1 MSFAGRLA
9 VLELR
14 RQAPRLLLLAA
25 ALAVGFGAFFATDI
39 FAAKVLRSVATE
51 SRALL
56 GGDVVLSSNG
66 RLAEELRARV
76 ATHPLVAGSV
86 EIVDLLTMAGLDD
99 KSRLVELRAV
109 SGTYPLAGRLVTT
122 PPFQQPGLYVDRG
135 LAEGWGLQPA
145 DGTTADASLLGSRR
159 GLRIG
164 AEIHPIKGIVQQSD
178 DQPAG
183 GMAVFPR
190 VILDLPTAERLGLMT
205 NRSRVSGRQLV
216 LLKPGVPLDAA
227 VRELKAVAG
236 KGIRVR
242 GHLEAAGNLAAPI
255 RNLTRFG
262 QLLGLLTLFLAAM
275 GAWAILVAFLES
287 KTKEA
292 AILRA
297 LGAPPGLPVAA
308 FGLLA
313 LLLVLTSLGMGYGL
327 GVGVSLLLNDSLPAL
342 LRQGGL
348 PPPPFLEM
356 GLALV
361 ALGLLLLPA
370 LLRLGRVRPLALL
383 RETEAPVNQPWVRL
397 LAPLGAAAVA
407 SLLVVRVSPTV
418 LIGLATAAL
427 LGLLLAGLW
436 GLARLL
442 VALYRRL
449 LDRLPLSLRLGLGQL
464 GARPSLTA
472 LLMAVMG
479 LAVFLTLSSQFVKD
493 DLVAPLAAQKGGG
506 QRPNLFLIDI
516 ASEER
521 PAMRARLEAVSGHP
535 VLDAPVV
542 RGKLISVA
550 GRVMT
555 QRHIHDGQEVQ
566 EEMRTREQNLSW
578 REALSPS
585 EQVVAGAWWPKG
597 GEPRA
602 EASLEQRFAE
612 RIGAKLGDELVF
624 DVFGQEVKVKVAS
637 LRKVKWTTLQINFF
651 ILMHPSVLEGAPAM
665 GLMAA
670 EVDDDKARS
679 ALLGELAAK
688 HPTVTAVDVGEVV
701 ARVGRVLDLIAMV
714 ARVLAGVMLASA
726 LLVLGSS
733 LLAGRSGRA
742 RDAALL
748 RAVGASD
755 RTLNLALAWEF
766 LVLGGS
772 AAGLAGLVAYVGA
785 RLYATKVMELESD
798 PSPMLALTLLAGTA
812 LLTLAVGYLGTRRAL
827 NHKPL
832 ELLRGE

>member
-25 ALAVGFGAFFATDI
+25 ALAVGFAAFFATDL
-39 FAAKVLRSVATE
+39 FAARVLRGVATE

-56 GGDVVLSSNG
+56 GGDVVFSSSG
-66 RLAEELRARV
+66 RLPEDLRGRIIR
-76 ATHPLVAGSV
+76 HPLVANTAEV
-86 EIVDLLTMAGLDD
+86 VDLLTMVGLED

-109 SGTYPLAGRLVTT
+109 VGSYPLAGNLQTQ
-122 PPFQQPGLYVDRG
+122 PSFAQPGLYVDRG
-135 LAEGWGLQPA
+135 LAEAWGLQVA
-145 DGTTADASLLGSRR
+145 DGSGVEAALLSARR
-159 GLRIG
+159 ALRIG
-164 AEIHPIKGIVQQSD
+164 GAILPIRGIILQSD

-190 VILDLPTAERLGLMT
+190 VILDLPTAERLGLMSQ
-205 NRSRVSGRQLV
+205 RSRVSGRMLV
-216 LLKPGVPLDAA
+216 LLHPGTALDAA
-227 VRELKAVAG
+227 VRELKIAAG

-262 QLLGLLTLFLAAM
+262 RLLGLLTLFLAAM
-275 GAWAILVAFLES
+275 GAWAILVAYLEG
-287 KTKEA
+287 KTREA

-297 LGAPPGLPVAA
+297 LGAPPALPVIS
-308 FGLLA
+308 FGLLS
-313 LLLVLTSLGMGYGL
+313 LLLVLVSLGLGYGL
-327 GVGVSLLLNDSLPAL
+327 GVGASLLLQDSLPAL

-356 GLALV
+356 GLSLV

-383 RETEAPVNQPWVRL
+383 REAEPPVSQPWVRVL
-397 LAPLGAAAVA
+397 CPLGAAAA
-407 SLLVVRVSPTV
+407 ATLLVVRASPTV
-418 LIGLATAAL
+418 PIGLATAAA
-427 LGLLLAGLW
+427 LGILLAGLW

-493 DLVAPLAAQKGGG
+493 DLVGPLADQKGGG

-516 ASEER
+516 PPEDRKALH
-521 PAMRARLEAVSGHP
+521 ARLAEASGHP
-535 VLDAPVV
+535 VLDASVV
-542 RGKLISVA
+542 RGRLVSVA
-550 GRVMT
+550 GRAML
-555 QRHIHDGQEVQ
+555 QRRVQDGQEMQ

-578 REALSPS
+578 REALAPS
-585 EQVVAGAWWPKG
+585 EQVVAGSWWPEG
-597 GEPRA
+597 GDPKA

-624 DVFGQEVKVKVAS
+624 DIYGQEVKVRVAS
-637 LRKVKWTTLQINFF
+637 LRKVKWTTMQINFF
-651 ILMHPSVLEGAPAM
+651 ILLHPSVLEGAPAM

-670 EVDDDKARS
+670 EVEDARTRS

-701 ARVGRVLDLIAMV
+701 ARVGRVLDLIALV

-726 LLVLGSS
+726 LLVLASS
-733 LLAGRSGRA
+733 VLAGRSGRA

-755 RTLNLALAWEF
+755 RILNLALTWEF
-766 LVLGGS
+766 LILGGS
-772 AAGLAGLVAYVGA
+772 ASGLAGLVAYVGA
-785 RLYATKVMELESD
+785 RLYATHVLELESN
-798 PSPMLALTLLAGTA
+798 PNPVLALGLLGGTA
-812 LLTLAVGYLGTRRAL
+812 LLTLAVGYFGTRRAL
-827 NHKPL
+827 SHKPL